1 MGDEERPPGSS
12 PRECLAFQAFFI
24 TLLVPVY
31 EQTYRRY
38 EARAPLR
45 QARFWPITREALRQ
59 VLMKRAFL
67 GLLAL
72 SFLPLVV
79 RLIQVY
85 VVTRFPEAGR
95 VLPVDGRI
103 FGEFLNQ
110 QVGFTLLLTIF
121 GGAGLVA
128 NDLRTGAIVMYLS
141 RPLTRRDYVLGKL
154 GVTLLLN
161 LAVTL
166 APGLLLY
173 AMSLALAPELFAKW
187 GLAWIAPAIVVQALA
202 VSLAVS
208 LLGLAVSALTRSAR
222 LSGLAFF
229 ALIAGLELVRQV
241 LDHGFGRP
249 EATLLSVQDNLRN
262 LGRALF
268 GLTDRVG
275 TMPWPASAL
284 ALVLLAAGCLLVLRR
299 RVRAVEIVS

>member
-1 MGDEERPPGSS
+1 
-12 PRECLAFQAFFI
+12 
-24 TLLVPVY
+24 VPIY

-45 QARFWPITREALRQ
+45 QVRFWPITREALRL
-59 VLMKRAFL
+59 VLLKRAFL

-72 SFLPLVV
+72 SGLPFVV
-79 RLIQVY
+79 RVIQVY
-85 VVTRFPEAGR
+85 IVTRFPEAGR
-95 VLPVDGRI
+95 LLPVDGRL
-103 FGEFLNQ
+103 FGQFLDT
-110 QVGFTLLLTIF
+110 QVIFTLLLTIF

-166 APGLLLY
+166 APCLLLY
-173 AMSLALAPELFAKW
+173 AVSLALAPEQFAKW
-187 GLAWIAPAIVVQALA
+187 ELAWIAPAVVVQALTI
-202 VSLAVS
+202 SLMVS

-222 LSGLAFF
+222 VSGLAFF
-229 ALIAGLELVRQV
+229 ALIVGLDLVRQV

-268 GLTDRVG
+268 GLTDRASAV
-275 TMPWPASAL
+275 PWPASAL
-284 ALVLLAAGCLLVLRR
+284 VLALLALGCLLVLRR

>member
-1 MGDEERPPGSS
+1 MP
-12 PRECLAFQAFFI
+12 I
-24 TLLVPVY
+24 Y

-38 EARAPLR
+38 EARAPLT
-45 QARFWPITREALRQ
+45 QLRFWPITREALRL

-72 SFLPLVV
+72 SFLPFVV
-79 RLIQVY
+79 RVVQVY

-95 VLPVDGRI
+95 VLPVDGRM

-128 NDLRTGAIVMYLS
+128 NDLRTGAIVMYLA

-154 GVTLLLN
+154 GTTFLLN

-173 AMSLALAPELFAKW
+173 GVALALAPDQFLKW
-187 GLAWIAPAIVVQALA
+187 ELAWIAPAIVTQAF
-202 VSLAVS
+202 VMSFCVS
-208 LLGLAVSALTRSAR
+208 LLGLAVSSLTKSAR
-222 LSGLAFF
+222 VSGLAFF
-229 ALIAGLELVRQV
+229 AFIVGLELVRQV
-241 LDHGFGRP
+241 LDQGFDRS

-262 LGRALF
+262 LSQGLF
-268 GLTDRVG
+268 GLGERG
-275 TMPWPASAL
+275 ASMPWPASA
-284 ALVLLAAGCLLVLRR
+284 AVLLALAIGCLFVLRR

>member
-1 MGDEERPPGSS
+1 
-12 PRECLAFQAFFI
+12 
-24 TLLVPVY
+24 VPIY

-45 QARFWPITREALRQ
+45 QARFWPITREALRL
-59 VLMKRAFL
+59 VLLKRAFL
-67 GLLAL
+67 GLLAI
-72 SFLPLVV
+72 SCLPFVV
-79 RLIQVY
+79 RVIQVY

-95 VLPVDGRI
+95 VLPVDGRL
-103 FGEFLNQ
+103 FGDFLNQ
-110 QVGFTLLLTIF
+110 QVGFALLLTIF

-166 APGLLLY
+166 GPGLVLY
-173 AMSLALAPELFAKW
+173 AVTLALAPEQFARW
-187 GLAWIAPAIVVQALA
+187 ELAWIAPAIVVQA
-202 VSLAVS
+202 VVISLCLS
-208 LLGLAVSALTRSAR
+208 LLGLAISSMTRSAR

-229 ALIAGLELVRQV
+229 AFVAGLQVVRQV

-249 EATLLSVQDNLRN
+249 EAALLSVVENLRN
-262 LGRALF
+262 LARALF
-268 GLTDRVG
+268 GLTDAASA
-275 TMPWPASAL
+275 MPWPASAL
-284 ALVLLAAGCLLVLRR
+284 VLVFLAVGCLLVLRR